1 MSRKRLISPGFFTNA
16 DLYDAEAA
24 SGLPLRIAYAGLW
37 TVADK
42 RGIFAWSRNL
52 KPTIVPYDPV
62 DVLSVL
68 AALEKYG
75 FVRSYRVNG
84 KTYGWIPTFL
94 EHQTF
99 HRMERPSN
107 DPAPPEEITGG
118 LDLLNGREPS
128 GWITRETR
136 ELVMARGGHRCSEC
150 HATEHLTMDH
160 IVAYAKGGSNEA
172 DNLRVLCR
180 KCNSKK
186 GSSSLQGVR
195 KGQQGADSPTAGP
208 LTGTVTGTVTGTAS
222 TATTPPPVE
231 NPTEGDGP
239 RQSWVAD
246 AVAIWAEYVS
256 VMPYGR
262 MGKDLA
268 PLVKQYG
275 PDLVLTALRAFCQ
288 WRSLR
293 LGEEKVPGMPTFLR
307 DFRAHVPMNRQH
319 EMRPQ
324 AVAS

>member
-24 SGLPLRIAYAGLW
+24 SGLPLRIAFAGLW
-37 TVADK
+37 TVTDR
-42 RGIFAWSRNL
+42 RGVFKWSRNL
-52 KPTIVPYDPV
+52 KPYILPYDPC
-62 DVLSVL
+62 DVLACL
-68 AALEKYG
+68 AELERVG
-75 FVRSYRVNG
+75 LVRSYEVDGR
-84 KTYGWIPTFL
+84 TYGYIPTFAA
-94 EHQTF
+94 HQTF
-99 HRMERPSN
+99 HQRERPST
-107 DPAPPEEITGG
+107 DPAPPDSVLAQVQPEALVSTSTTQSTG
-118 LDLLNGREPS
+118 LAQ
-128 GWITRETR
+128 
-136 ELVMARGGHRCSEC
+136 VQHRASPEK
-150 HATEHLTMDH
+150 A
-160 IVAYAKGGSNEA
+160 VP
-172 DNLRVLCR
+172 
-180 KCNSKK
+180 
-186 GSSSLQGVR
+186 
-195 KGQQGADSPTAGP
+195 SPTV
-208 LTGTVTGTVTGTAS
+208 TVTGTVTGTAS